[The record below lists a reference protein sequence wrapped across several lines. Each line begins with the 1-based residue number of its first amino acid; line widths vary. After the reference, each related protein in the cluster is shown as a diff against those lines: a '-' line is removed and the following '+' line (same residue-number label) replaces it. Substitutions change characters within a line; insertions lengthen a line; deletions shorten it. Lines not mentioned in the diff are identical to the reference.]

1 MAEIE
6 TFDEFIQNVARE
18 TWEVFKNDA
27 LLFVLAAAVV
37 GIVSTLTL
45 GLLTGPLTVGF
56 IELVRRSRRGEPVA
70 VGTVFSRFDTF
81 VSTFIAFLLIVI
93 AVTIGLFLLVI
104 PGILAALFATYT
116 LHVIAYEGLPAIDAI
131 KRSIELVR
139 TYFLHT
145 LGLLLVMSV
154 AHALGGMVLFGVIL
168 TFPLSLI
175 FLTLGFERLNG
186 AQVMNPLVV
195 EP

>member
-27 LLFVLAAAVV
+27 LLFVIAAAVV
-37 GIVSTLTL
+37 GIVCTLTL

-81 VSTFIAFLLIVI
+81 IPTFVAFLLIVI
-93 AVTIGLFLLVI
+93 AVTVGLFLLVI

-116 LHVIAYEGLPAIDAI
+116 IHVIAYEGLPAIDAI

-139 TYFLHT
+139 AYFLHT

-186 AQVMNPLVV
+186 AQLVNPLVA